1 MPGDPIRLEPRK
13 IYDKSIISVSSSG
26 VATYSYWLLVECAA
40 EQCEVDVPDAMD
52 WVDFNIVGLQAGSDD
67 RFKIDYG
74 VRDEHE

>member
-1 MPGDPIRLEPRK
+1 MHDPIRLEPRSM
-13 IYDKSIISVSSSG
+13 YDRAITHVSDKNI
-26 VATYSYWLLVECAA
+26 ATYSYWLLVECAA
-40 EQCEVDVPDAMD
+40 EQCEVDVPDAME

>member
-1 MPGDPIRLEPRK
+1 MLEPIRLEPRLT
-13 IYDKSIISVSSSG
+13 YDRAITHVSDKN

>member
-1 MPGDPIRLEPRK
+1 MRDAIRLEPRST
-13 IYDKSIISVSSSG
+13 YDRAITHVSDKN

>member
-1 MPGDPIRLEPRK
+1 MCQIKMWPHIL
-13 IYDKSIISVSSSG
+13 I
-26 VATYSYWLLVECAA
+26 WLLVECAA

>member
-1 MPGDPIRLEPRK
+1 MHEPIRLEPRST
-13 IYDKSIISVSSSG
+13 YDRAITHLSDKN

-40 EQCEVDVPDAMD
+40 EQCEVDVPDAME

>member
-1 MPGDPIRLEPRK
+1 MLEPIRLEPK
-13 IYDKSIISVSSSG
+13 LIYDRAITHVSDKN